1 MVEIDLDITRAKTLP
16 SKYYTDPQIF
26 ESILSKFKSTW
37 NFIGHAS
44 QFEENTVFPI
54 NINQEQLVITK
65 SQGQFSCL
73 SNICTHRG
81 MILQHG
87 KECKKTLTC
96 PYHGRTFSL
105 DGKFKHMPEFE
116 QAVDFPSPDDDLQ
129 NFDLE
134 IWNDLIFI
142 SQEPKSSFSK
152 WIKDISERMSFLD
165 LEKMSYDSS
174 RERNYTINANWALYV
189 DNYLEGFHI
198 PFVHKDLND
207 ALEYNQY
214 ETELFENSVL
224 QIGIAQEGVPYFDIP
239 EGHQDSG
246 KKIAAY
252 YWWLYPNIM
261 LNFYPWGLSLN
272 LVKPITVDTT
282 EICYSGFI
290 LDEELLGSG
299 AGGDLDKVELEDQ
312 FIVESCQLGMKSSSY
327 KSGRYSPTMEK
338 GVHHFHRILTD
349 SSD

>member
-16 SKYYTDPQIF
+16 SKFYIDSQIF
-26 ESILSKFKSTW
+26 QSTISKFKSNWT
-37 NFIGHAS
+37 FVGHTS
-44 QFEENTVFPI
+44 QFDENSIFPI
-54 NINQEQLVITK
+54 TINQEQLIITK
-65 SQGQFSCL
+65 SDGEFRCI
-73 SNICTHRG
+73 SNVCTHRG
-81 MILQHG
+81 MILQTEE
-87 KECKKTLTC
+87 ECKKTLIC

-105 DGKFKHMPEFE
+105 DGRLKNMPGFE
-116 QAVDFPSPDDDLQ
+116 NAVDFPSENDNLPI
-129 NFDLE
+129 FDLE
-134 IWNDLIFI
+134 IWNDLIFV
-142 SQEPKSSFSK
+142 SQDPELSFSD
-152 WIKDISERMSFLD
+152 WIKDVNERMSFLD
-165 LEKMSYDSS
+165 LGKMAYDSS
-174 RERNYTINANWALYV
+174 RERYYTINANWALYV

-198 PFVHKDLND
+198 PFVHKDLNN

-214 ETELFENSVL
+214 ETELFETSVL

-252 YWWLYPNIM
+252 YWWLYPNLM

-290 LDEELLGSG
+290 LDKELLGKG

-312 FIVESCQLGMKSSSY
+312 FIVESCHLGMKSSSY
-327 KSGRYSPTMEK
+327 KRGRYSPTMEK

-349 SSD
+349 NND